1 MEGMEMSDYYEYYM
15 NNPHEI
21 PGDDEMH
28 NPYEW
33 IEDEVEEAAD
43 DGQFV
48 YDLLADEYVDFEV
61 TKSVLRAMFKSYVTR
76 MHATKQEKIDEA
88 DKDLLIFTKGLM
100 AAMYEA
106 TNEIVINRRA

>member
-1 MEGMEMSDYYEYYM
+1 MSDYYEYYL

-33 IEDEVEEAAD
+33 IEEEVEEAAD
-43 DGQFV
+43 DSQFV

-88 DKDLLIFTKGLM
+88 DKDLLIFSKGLM